1 MMFARYLEE
10 AAVIMHK
17 MDTQKSRGLESEM
30 QSMAS
35 EIRAGITKYGIV
47 SHPLFGAM
55 FAFEVDGYGSQV
67 RLPRS
72 PDEQSFTLTCHGRI
86 SWMMPTSQVCCQHP

>member
-10 AAVIMHK
+10 AALIMQR
-17 MDTQKSRGLESEM
+17 MDTQSSRKLYLEM
-30 QSMAS
+30 RNMAS
-35 EIRAGITKYGIV
+35 EIRAGIAKYGVV

-67 RLPRS
+67 CRARS
-72 PDEQSFTLTCHGRI
+72 LQ
-86 SWMMPTSQVCCQHP
+86 

>member
-1 MMFARYLEE
+1 MFARYLE
-10 AAVIMHK
+10 AAALIMQK

-30 QSMAS
+30 RSMAS
-35 EIRAGITKYGIV
+35 EIRAGITKYGTV

-72 PDEQSFTLTCHGRI
+72 PDERSFALTCRGRI
-86 SWMMPTSQVCCQHP
+86 SWTMPTSQVCYQHP

>member
-1 MMFARYLEE
+1 MMFSRYLEE
-10 AAVIMHK
+10 AALIMQK
-17 MDTQKSRGLESEM
+17 LDTQKSRDLESRM
-30 QSMAS
+30 RSMAF

-67 RLPRS
+67 RLLKNAKERYS
-72 PDEQSFTLTCHGRI
+72 MLTCRVRTSWTMPI
-86 SWMMPTSQVCCQHP
+86 SRVCCQHL